1 MPLRNRIIEV
11 IVALY
16 ILLWMYAAVSKLLDF
31 EVFSVQLKKSPVLG
45 DNAALLAVLV
55 PGVEIILA
63 VLLTVPVFRLMG
75 LIGSFL
81 LMSAFTI
88 YLFVITRYSSY
99 VPCSCGGILEGLSW
113 DSHII
118 FNLFFIS
125 LSVWGIRMALINKEK
140 FLTGK
145 KNRGV

>member
-1 MPLRNRIIEV
+1 MAVRNRIIEV

-31 EVFSVQLKKSPVLG
+31 EVFSVQLTKSPVLG

-88 YLFVITRYSSY
+88 YLFVITRHSSY

-118 FNLFFIS
+118 FNLFFIG
-125 LSVWGIRMALINKEK
+125 LSVWGIRMTLINKEI
-140 FLTGK
+140 FLNRK
-145 KNRGV
+145 KE